1 MSTPVNASLHFLM
14 SACRDRQLWAV
25 EAAMREE
32 HPHDAALALVE
43 FVKAQLII
51 SNEKRGEDDQLEL
64 CMQSRDVFERAFAWI
79 KERKPISALLAA
91 THIKNQTKEAYP
103 STMFNNEN
111 RWMANLD
118 DKIID
123 LLLNSPVRHDEI
135 MMDAFESLVSDEADL
150 FALHDDVSADALL
163 GKMTVLCKD
172 IPKAE
177 LRASLAAL
185 IMDACIGWDMHVTSV
200 EEKFQIVR
208 DMFDAAISEMPVME
222 AAELLVDLDTGLAN
236 AWDECP
242 LKAVLVQAAERVAGA
257 IQAQQATLRV
267 MTPSVFIKRYP
278 G

>member
-14 SACRDRQLWAV
+14 SACRDRKIWAI

-64 CMQSRDVFERAFAWI
+64 CMQSRDLFERAFAWI
-79 KERKPISALLAA
+79 KERKPISALLAI

-103 STMFNNEN
+103 STVFNNES

-135 MMDAFESLVSDEADL
+135 MIDAFESLVSDEADL
-150 FALHDDVSADALL
+150 FTLHDDVSADAVI
-163 GKMTVLCKD
+163 GKMTVLCKG
-172 IPKAE
+172 IPNPG
-177 LRASLAAL
+177 LRAFLAAL
-185 IMDACIGWDMHVTSV
+185 IMDACVGWDKYVTSV
-200 EEKFQIVR
+200 EEKFQIAR
-208 DMFDAAISEMPVME
+208 DMFDAAIDEMPTMK
-222 AAELLVDLDTGLAN
+222 AAELLVDLDVGLAN
-236 AWDECP
+236 AWDECL
-242 LKAVLVQAAERVAGA
+242 LKVVLVAAAERVAGE
-257 IQAQQATLRV
+257 IQAQQARLRV
-267 MTPSVFIKRYP
+267 MTPSEFIKRDP
-278 G
+278 A